1 MRFIARSSNANTGLC
16 WAIAIASITTA
27 IPSLAVRFPDGR
39 VAFESGIA
47 LVDAHATFSGVR
59 VRQARYYF
67 DLELPPD
74 IGEPLQKVVIQQRS
88 GGDEV
93 KFRPD
98 KTQAYF
104 GNHHDKQESLEV
116 TTTIDEATAE
126 VTVSFNPPIPPGSAV
141 TIGIKPKQNP
151 DYAGVYLFGVTA
163 FPSGEKPVGMY
174 LGPGRLHFYRGGDF
188 FY

>member
-1 MRFIARSSNANTGLC
+1 MRFMARINARNTGLF
-16 WAIAIASITTA
+16 WAVAIASFGIALT
-27 IPSLAVRFPDGR
+27 SSAVRFPDGK
-39 VAFESGIA
+39 VAFEAGIA

-67 DLELPPD
+67 DLELPED
-74 IGEPLQKVVIQQRS
+74 LGEPLQKVVIQQRS

-98 KTQAYF
+98 KTKAYL
-104 GNHHDKQESLEV
+104 GNHHDKQEPLEV
-116 TTTIDEATAE
+116 TTVFDEDTAE
-126 VTVSFNPPIPPGSAV
+126 VAVLFNPPIPPGRAV

-163 FPSGEKPVGMY
+163 FPSGDEPVGMY
-174 LGPGRLHFYRGGDF
+174 LGPGRLHFYNGGDF
-188 FY
+188 HY